1 MSTTKHR
8 RVVRTGRPSVAAH
21 LHGREKLRG
30 ASSGIRKPHRY
41 DCRKLLRPDTSVV
54 NEAIR
59 VFAIGRNQAGF
70 WVARDCDGSVCGLFL
85 SKAGAVRFAKH
96 TSGADGCALMFV
108 SNGLELKPHTSMAR
122 AWHNIMPMKTAK
134 LIARFKLEIEKLLIR
149 ARRAAAER
157 DLIKQDLYWNRYPHR
172 SKSDDDLPIE
182 RDIRGD
188 TAARGE

>member
-1 MSTTKHR
+1 MATTKHR
-8 RVVRTGRPSVAAH
+8 RVVRTGRPSVAAY

-30 ASSGIRKPHRY
+30 SSSGSETPSIRSER
-41 DCRKLLRPDTSVV
+41 LIRPDTSVV

-70 WVARDCDGSVCGLFL
+70 WVARDCDGSICGLFL
-85 SKAGAVRFAKH
+85 SKAGAVRFAKQ

-108 SNGLELKPHTSMAR
+108 SNGLELEPHTSMAR

-149 ARRAAAER
+149 PRREAAER
-157 DLIKQDLYWNRYPHR
+157 DLIKQDLYWNQYRHR
-172 SKSDDDLPIE
+172 SKSDDDLPVE
-182 RDIRGD
+182 REIRGD